1 RFGCRI
7 VMILIGT
14 PGRRAE
20 EGTTPKWVRNGWSLV
35 GVRSRAETEGVAV
48 AGELLRNNYPTA
60 AMFLEETLFHW
71 LLLGSFHTCSL
82 PSIEAGQRCC
92 TVQALCCKLFLVA
105 AFVSIPFFA
114 VLREW
119 RAQQSCSN
127 SSSSSSNSSSSSS
140 SSSSS
145 IDMYHEGYKKK
156 LIDERG
162 DLRAY
167 FEISRSTEG
176 ETKASPFS
184 LSKHDLRWPHGE
196 RILCRG
202 NLFANWS
209 TAALTKGLSESEQSD
224 KKEK

>member
-1 RFGCRI
+1 
-7 VMILIGT
+7 MILIGT

-20 EGTTPKWVRNGWSLV
+20 EETAPKWVRNGWSLV

-119 RAQQSCSN
+119 RAVA
-127 SSSSSSNSSSSSS
+127 
-140 SSSSS
+140 
-145 IDMYHEGYKKK
+145 GP
-156 LIDERG
+156 L
-162 DLRAY
+162 LRARRVVLHS
-167 FEISRSTEG
+167 IALTERR
-176 ETKASPFS
+176 
-184 LSKHDLRWPHGE
+184 HDLFVDRTSSAA
-196 RILCRG
+196 G
-202 NLFANWS
+202 NN
-209 TAALTKGLSESEQSD
+209 
-224 KKEK
+224 EKRDGVNDVNKMVTSRYNAPDPFIYYY